1 MSARDGSRRR
11 VLSYDERVLWSAVTQ
26 SIAPLPGKQ
35 PEPQEPEAEAPAPR
49 AKPRA
54 GKAVAPIAPPVMMP
68 PPSPPLLAPLDR
80 RAKRRV
86 ASGKQAIDG
95 RFDLHGYTQAEAH
108 AALSRFLHAAAARG
122 ARLVLVITGKSGV
135 LKRQVPQWLALPEFR
150 TLVIGFEDAHITHGG
165 EGALY
170 VRVRRAQGA

>member
-1 MSARDGSRRR
+1 MNSRDGSRRR

-26 SIAPLPGKQ
+26 SIAPLRGKT
-35 PEPQEPEAEAPAPR
+35 PELDEPEAEAPAPPAR
-49 AKPRA
+49 PRA
-54 GKAVAPIAPPVMMP
+54 VSAAPIAPPAKIVP
-68 PPSPPLLAPLDR
+68 PPPLAPLDR
-80 RAKRRV
+80 RTKKRV
-86 ASGKQAIDG
+86 ASGKQAIEG

-150 TLVIGFEDAHITHGG
+150 GLVIGFEDAHMTHGG
-165 EGALY
+165 QGALY
-170 VRVRRAQGA
+170 VRVRRAQGAEL